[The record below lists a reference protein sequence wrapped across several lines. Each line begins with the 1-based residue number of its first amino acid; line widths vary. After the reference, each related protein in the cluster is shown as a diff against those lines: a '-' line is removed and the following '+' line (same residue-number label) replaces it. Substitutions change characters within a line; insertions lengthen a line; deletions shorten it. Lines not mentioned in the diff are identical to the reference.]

1 MHKIKSRFI
10 IIFLIALTL
19 LVLQKHNVLAQEPWT
34 EQQLIEPSELAATI
48 EGGDQTPPYIISVS
62 PKGAHGLRPG
72 KGIMGA
78 VDFGAADEPEN
89 LKKLKDALEEL
100 PKDTEIVLYCGCC
113 PFNVCPNIRP
123 AFSLLNEMGFTNHKL
138 LNLKKNLRVDWMNK
152 GYPMN

>member
-1 MHKIKSRFI
+1 MIRVF
-10 IIFLIALTL
+10 FLIAITFFTL
-19 LVLQKHNVLAQEPWT
+19 QSEVLAQEPWT

-48 EGGDQTPPYIISVS
+48 ESGDQQLPYIVSVS

-72 KGIMGA
+72 KGIKGA
-78 VDFGAADEPEN
+78 VDFGAADESEN
-89 LKKLKDALEEL
+89 LKKLKASLEAL

-113 PFNVCPNIRP
+113 PFDVCPNIRP
-123 AFSLLNEMGFTNHKL
+123 AFSLLNEMKFTNHKL